1 MTTRLSG
8 FDRAPE
14 RRDRNALVVA
24 NLPLVGYL
32 VNDLCARAT
41 HLSREDLASVGAI
54 ALITAAEAYD
64 PERGVPFG
72 AYARQRILGA
82 LTDELR
88 STDWAGRGTRQRI
101 TAVTALQER
110 LASELHRAPTVDEL
124 AAALGEAPA
133 VVRETLAFAARRV
146 TEIDEDVAGSLRSEL
161 PGPEEAAII
170 AERDHRL
177 RAAIAALPERMR
189 RIVVDLFYNDRS
201 VTEIA
206 AELGVTHSAVSQQ
219 RSQAMQLLRT
229 AVAEL
234 RADAAAAVEPVAAA
248 VASRQAAYLAR
259 FGELQHAMALAARR
273 GADLAEAS

>member
-8 FDRAPE
+8 FDRAADRRE
-14 RRDRNALVVA
+14 RDELVIA

-32 VNDLCARAT
+32 VSDLCARAT
-41 HLSREDLASVGAI
+41 HLSREDLASVGAV

-72 AYARQRILGA
+72 AWARQRILGA

-110 LASELHRAPTVDEL
+110 LAAQLHRPPTVDEL
-124 AAALGEAPA
+124 AAALGEAPS

-146 TEIDEDVAGSLRSEL
+146 TEIDEGVAGSLRSEL

-170 AERDHRL
+170 AERDRRL
-177 RAAIAALPERMR
+177 RVAIAALPERMR
-189 RIVVDLFYNDRS
+189 RIVVDLFYNDRT

-234 RADAAAAVEPVAAA
+234 RTDADAAVEPVAAA

-259 FGELQHAMALAARR
+259 FGELQQSMALAARR
-273 GADLAEAS
+273 GIDLAEAS

>member
-1 MTTRLSG
+1 MTQLSSS
-8 FDRAPE
+8 DRAGARAE
-14 RRDRNALVVA
+14 RNSLVVQ

-64 PERGVPFG
+64 PARGVPFG

-101 TAVTALQER
+101 TALTALQER
-110 LASELHRAPTVDEL
+110 LAAQLHRPPTVDEL
-124 AAALGEAPA
+124 ASALGEAPS

-146 TEIDEDVAGSLRSEL
+146 TDIDEDVAGSLRSEL
-161 PGPEEAAII
+161 PGPEEAAMI
-170 AERDHRL
+170 AERDRRL
-177 RAAIAALPERMR
+177 RAAIAALPEKMQ

-234 RADAAAAVEPVAAA
+234 RTDESTPVAPVAAA

-259 FGELQHAMALAARR
+259 FGELQNSMALAAGR
-273 GADLAEAS
+273 GTDLAQAS

>member
-1 MTTRLSG
+1 MTQLSSS
-8 FDRAPE
+8 DRAGARAE
-14 RRDRNALVVA
+14 RNALVVQ

-64 PERGVPFG
+64 PARGVPFG
-72 AYARQRILGA
+72 AYARQRIVGA

-110 LASELHRAPTVDEL
+110 LAAQLHRPPTVDEL
-124 AAALGEAPA
+124 AAALGEAPS

-146 TEIDEDVAGSLRSEL
+146 TEIDEDVAGSLRREL
-161 PGPEEAAII
+161 PGPEEAAMI
-170 AERDHRL
+170 AERDRRL
-177 RAAIAALPERMR
+177 RVAIAALPEKMQ

-234 RADAAAAVEPVAAA
+234 RTDESTPLAPVAAA
-248 VASRQAAYLAR
+248 VASRHAAYLAR
-259 FGELQHAMALAARR
+259 FGELQNSMTLAARR
-273 GADLAEAS
+273 GVDLAEAS